1 MARGPRYKVAFRRRR
16 EGKTDYY
23 LRRKSIISRKPRLV
37 VRKSLKHM
45 VVQVVESVLPGDKVL
60 VSVYTKEL
68 VKDYGWKQSTG
79 NLPTAYLAGYLA
91 GLKAVKAGIEEAILD
106 IGVQIKQSSRLF
118 AVLQGAVD
126 AGLKVPHSE
135 KIIPS
140 ESRIR
145 GEHIAAY
152 AEHLLNEDPERY
164 KRRWSKVLEQ
174 GSKPGNIVEEFENV
188 KKVIEER
195 FA

>member
-45 VVQVVESVLPGDKVL
+45 VVQVLESSLPGDKVL
-60 VSVYTKEL
+60 VSVYTREL
-68 VKDYGWKQSTG
+68 AKDYGWKQSMG
-79 NLPTAYLAGYLA
+79 NLPAAYLAGYLA
-91 GLKAVKAGIEEAILD
+91 GLKAVKTGVEDAIMD
-106 IGVQIKQSSRLF
+106 IGVQIKKSSRLF
-118 AVLQGAVD
+118 AVLKGAVD

-135 KIIPS
+135 KIMPL

-145 GEHIAAY
+145 GEHIASYGKILAKEDKDKY
-152 AEHLLNEDPERY
+152 ARFFAKYLAVNKKPEDIPNY
-164 KRRWSKVLEQ
+164 FEQ
-174 GSKPGNIVEEFENV
+174 TKT
-188 KKVIEER
+188 KIEEG
-195 FA
+195 A

>member
-23 LRRKSIISRKPRLV
+23 LRRKFVVSRKPRLV

-45 VVQVVESVLPGDKVL
+45 VVQVVESALPGDKVL
-60 VSVYTKEL
+60 VSVYTMEL

-79 NLPTAYLAGYLA
+79 NLPASYLAGYLA
-91 GLKAVKAGIEEAILD
+91 GFKAVKAGVEEVIMD
-106 IGVQIKQSSRLF
+106 IGVQIKKSSRLF
-118 AVLQGAVD
+118 AVLKGAVD

-135 KIIPS
+135 KIIHS
-140 ESRIR
+140 ESRIK

-152 AEHLLNEDPERY
+152 AKQLLNEDPKRY
-164 KRRWSKVLEQ
+164 KRQWSKVLEQ
-174 GSKPGNIVEEFENV
+174 GSKPEDIAEDFENV
-188 KKVIEER
+188 KKAIEER

>member
-45 VVQVVESVLPGDKVL
+45 VVQVLESSLPGDKVL
-60 VSVYTKEL
+60 VSVYTREL
-68 VKDYGWKQSTG
+68 AKDYGWKQSMG
-79 NLPTAYLAGYLA
+79 NLPAAYLAGYLA
-91 GLKAVKAGIEEAILD
+91 GLKAVKTGVEDAIMD
-106 IGVQIKQSSRLF
+106 IGVQIKKSSRLF
-118 AVLQGAVD
+118 AVLKGAVD

-135 KIIPS
+135 KIMPL

-152 AEHLLNEDPERY
+152 AEQLLNEDPERY
-164 KRRWSKVLEQ
+164 KRLWSKVLEQ
-174 GSKPGNIVEEFENV
+174 GSKPENIVEEFENV
-188 KKVIEER
+188 KKAIEAR

>member
-23 LRRKSIISRKPRLV
+23 LRRKFIVSRKPRLV
-37 VRKSLKHM
+37 VRQSLKHM
-45 VVQVVESVLPGDKVL
+45 VVQVVEASLPGDKVL
-60 VSVYTKEL
+60 VSAYTKEL

-79 NLPTAYLAGYLA
+79 NLPAAYLVGYLA
-91 GLKAVKAGIEEAILD
+91 GFKAVKAGFDEAIMD
-106 IGVQIKQSSRLF
+106 VGVQIKKSSRLF
-118 AVLQGAVD
+118 AVLKGAVD
-126 AGLKVPHSE
+126 AGLRVPHTE
-135 KIIPS
+135 KIIPL

-145 GEHIAAY
+145 GEHIATY
-152 AEHLLNEDPERY
+152 AEQLLNENPELY
-164 KRRWSKVLEQ
+164 KRQWGKVLEQ
-174 GSKPGNIVEEFENV
+174 GSKPEDIVEDFENV